1 MIEKTLASLAMLAC
15 VLMLVRL
22 ALKPHIRM
30 RLDAR
35 MRSAAQR
42 LRERLRERWR
52 ERLRRP
58 RRKAQAL
65 PDDAAQA
72 AEELIRRASQTG
84 RVDREGNVYR
94 PEKFGKPPKKPH

>member
-22 ALKPHIRM
+22 ALKPHTRM

-35 MRSAAQR
+35 MRSAAR
-42 LRERLRERWR
+42 RLRERWR
-52 ERLRRP
+52 ERLKRP
-58 RRKAQAL
+58 RRKAKPL

-72 AEELIRRASQTG
+72 AEELIRRASQAG
-84 RVDREGNVYR
+84 RVDRDGNVYR
-94 PEKFGKPPKKPH
+94 PEKFGKPPRKPH